1 MSERARHLIALGR
14 SQEALAELD
23 KSFDSEDPVHWWTR
37 ALALFDLDRV
47 DEALAVAGSGLS
59 IDPESVLL
67 LDVVARCQVRRGD
80 LVAAEEAALAAL
92 RVDPED
98 ADLLALYALIVAKAG
113 QLEKARKLIAQAR
126 RLDPESTSA
135 LRVEAA
141 IAASRG
147 DDRET
152 LLRSRE
158 ILSIDPEDRHA
169 HLMLGGVLHDR
180 GDVAEAS
187 EYLRTAVVNDPRDAV
202 AAEIARENLAWRH
215 PLMWPLRPVQRFGG
229 ARVWIAGIVLL
240 LLARATK
247 NSTVMLT
254 VGIAWVLYC
263 VYSWV
268 VPPLVRRMVRGRLR

>member
-1 MSERARHLIALGR
+1 MSDRARHLIALGR
-14 SQEALAELD
+14 SQEAIAELD
-23 KSFDSEDPVHWWTR
+23 KSFDSEDPVQWWVR
-37 ALALFDLDRV
+37 ALALFDLDRI
-47 DEALAVAGSGLS
+47 DDALKATASGLS

-113 QLEKARKLIAQAR
+113 QLEKAKKLVAQAR

-141 IAASRG
+141 IASSRG

-169 HLMLGGVLHDR
+169 HLLAGEVLHNR
-180 GDVAEAS
+180 GDVADAA

-202 AAEIARENLAWRH
+202 AAQIARENLAWRH
-215 PLMWPLRPVQRFGG
+215 PLMWPLRPVHRFGG

-240 LLARATK
+240 MLARMTK
-247 NSTVMLT
+247 NSTVILS
-254 VGIAWVLYC
+254 VAIAWVVYC
-263 VYSWV
+263 IYSWV
-268 VPPLVRRMVRGRLR
+268 VPPLVRRMVR

>member
-1 MSERARHLIALGR
+1 MSDRARHLIALGR
-14 SQEALAELD
+14 PQDALAELS
-23 KSFDSEDPVHWWTR
+23 KSFDAEDPVDWWTR

-47 DEALAVAGSGLS
+47 DEALDAAASGLA

-67 LDVVARCQVRRGD
+67 LDLVARCQVRRGD

-92 RVDPED
+92 RIDAED

-113 QLEKARKLIAQAR
+113 QLEKAKKLIAQAR

-158 ILSIDPEDRHA
+158 ILAIDPEDRHA
-169 HLMLGGVLHDR
+169 HLLMGGVLHDR
-180 GDVAEAS
+180 GDVADAS
-187 EYLRTAVVNDPRDAV
+187 EHLRTAVVNDPRDAD
-202 AAEIARENLAWRH
+202 AAAIARENLAWRH
-215 PLMWPLRPVQRFGG
+215 PLMWPLRPVHRFGG
-229 ARVWIAGIVLL
+229 ARVWIAGIALL

-247 NSTVMLT
+247 NSTVILT
-254 VGIAWVLYC
+254 VAIVWVLYC
-263 VYSWV
+263 IYSWV
-268 VPPLVRRMVRGRLR
+268 VPPLVRRMVR